1 MKKLI
6 LLVCSIIIVNLYG
19 LSIYDIQYTTDP
31 SGDSPYEGDTVTVTG
46 IVTATGYFSSG
57 NTRFFI
63 SDPEGGAWRG
73 IYVYEFDTGIN
84 IGDEVEVTGTVV
96 EYYGLTELSY
106 CDVTVLSS
114 GNLVPPAVEINTA
127 EVSDEMYEGVLVTVS
142 DVEVT
147 GNPDNYGEWQADDG
161 SGECQ
166 LDDSIYEYPGVSVGD
181 EFIKIT
187 GVVDYNFSSYD
198 INPRSAND
206 FIAVGDPYIASIN
219 YGPIPL
225 NTEDPF
231 TVTAEI
237 YDYDGTIESA
247 ELFYRLGSSNDFS
260 SIMMNDQGDD
270 NFVAELAALPS
281 EDDYYLIYVTATDN
295 QGNSSESYPEVIEI
309 EVPAPVVEDLSLSF
323 VEDSGE
329 LAVQAIITDIDGV
342 VELAKIY
349 YYLDYSDEYYE
360 LTMEQDLSDP
370 TIFHATIPAQDPG
383 VTVNVGIY
391 AEDNDGLETSIADL
405 AAYTY
410 AVESHRAIL
419 KVPARP
425 FDPVVGTTIPIDYY
439 SKQGDQAKLR
449 IFNAEGKLVYTPKHE
464 IIGASDGISTYNWD
478 GRDKNG
484 NICPIGLYFVHL
496 EVVEST
502 GGKTKTNTVP
512 VVIGTPLN

>member
-6 LLVCSIIIVNLYG
+6 LLICSIFIVNLYG

-73 IYVYEFDTGIN
+73 IYVYEYDTGIN
-84 IGDEVEVTGTVV
+84 VGDEVEVTGTVV

-114 GNLVPPAVEINTA
+114 GNLVPPAVEISTA
-127 EVSDEMYEGVLVTVS
+127 DVSSEMYESVLVTVS
-142 DVEVT
+142 DVEAT
-147 GNPDNYGEWQADDG
+147 SNPSSYGEWRVNDG

-166 LDDSIYEYPGVSVGD
+166 IDDGIYEYPGVSVGD

-187 GVVDYNFSSYD
+187 GVVDYNFSSFD

-206 FIAVGDPYIASIN
+206 FIAVGDPYIAEISW
-219 YGPIPL
+219 GPIPL
-225 NTEDPF
+225 NTEDPIS
-231 TVTAEI
+231 VTAEI
-237 YDYDGTIESA
+237 YDYDGTIQSA
-247 ELFYRLGSSNDFS
+247 ELFYRLGSTDEYS
-260 SIMMNDQGDD
+260 SISMNAQGDD
-270 NFVAELAALPS
+270 TFVAELAALPS
-281 EDDYYLIYVTATDN
+281 EDDYYLIYVKATDDV
-295 QGNSSESYPEVIEI
+295 GNSSESYPEVVEI
-309 EVPAPVVEDLSLSF
+309 EVPAPIIENLSLNLAAESQ
-323 VEDSGE
+323 DL
-329 LAVQAIITDIDGV
+329 LAVATITDLDGSI
-342 VELAKIY
+342 EMAKIY
-349 YYLDYSDEYYE
+349 YNLDYSSEYTE
-360 LTMEQDLSDP
+360 IVMEQDADDA
-370 TIFHATIPAQDPG
+370 TIFRATIPAQKPG
-383 VTVNVGIY
+383 VTVNVGVY
-391 AEDNDGLETSIADL
+391 ALDNDGLETSIPNL

-410 AVESHRAIL
+410 AVESHEAIL

-425 FDPVVGTTIPIDYY
+425 FDPVVGATIPIDYY
-439 SKQGDQAKLR
+439 SKKDDKAILR

-464 IIGASDGISTYNWD
+464 MITAEDGISTYDWD

-496 EVVEST
+496 QVVEAT
-502 GGKTKTNTVP
+502 GGKSKTNTVP